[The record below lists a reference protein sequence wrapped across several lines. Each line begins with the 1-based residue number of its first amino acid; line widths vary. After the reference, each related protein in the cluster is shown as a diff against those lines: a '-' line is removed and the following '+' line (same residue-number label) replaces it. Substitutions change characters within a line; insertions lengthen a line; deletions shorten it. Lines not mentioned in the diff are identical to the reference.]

1 MLKLTSGMAVAL
13 LAVSCASSGA
23 PARSDSGVHQAAS
36 RNRSVITETEIKESS
51 ARDAYHAV
59 QLLRPDWLR
68 SRGSVSMRD
77 PTPPQVIAY
86 VDGQR
91 YGGVS
96 SLEQFRVGSFK
107 EIRFYTASEA
117 TSRWG
122 TGHSG
127 GVVYL
132 TTR

>member
-1 MLKLTSGMAVAL
+1 MLKLTVGIAVAL
-13 LAVSCASSGA
+13 LAVSCASSGT
-23 PARSDSGVHQAAS
+23 PARSDSGVRQAS
-36 RNRSVITETEIKESS
+36 RNRTVLSLEEINGSS

-68 SRGSVSMRD
+68 SRGAVSTRD
-77 PTPPQVIAY
+77 TRPATVTVY

-91 YGGVS
+91 YGGAS
-96 SLEQFRVGSFK
+96 TLEQFRIGAFK
-107 EIRFYTASEA
+107 EMRYYSGSEA

-122 TGHSG
+122 TGHAG
-127 GVVYL
+127 GVIYL

>member
-1 MLKLTSGMAVAL
+1 MLKLTVVTAVAL

-23 PARSDSGVHQAAS
+23 PARSDSGTHTAT
-36 RNRSVITETEIKESS
+36 RNRAVITQEEIKESS

-68 SRGSVSMRD
+68 SRGAVSMRET
-77 PTPPQVIAY
+77 TPATVVVY

-91 YGGVS
+91 YGGPT
-96 SLEQFRVGSFK
+96 SLEQFRMGSFK
-107 EIRFYTASEA
+107 EMRYYSASEA

-122 TGHSG
+122 TGHAG
-127 GVVYL
+127 GVIYL

>member
-1 MLKLTSGMAVAL
+1 MLKLTVGIAVAL

-23 PARSDSGVHQAAS
+23 PARSDSGVRQAS
-36 RNRSVITETEIKESS
+36 RNRSVLMLDEIQQSS

-68 SRGSVSMRD
+68 SRGSVSTRD
-77 PTPPQVIAY
+77 TRPAQVTVY

-91 YGGVS
+91 YGGAT
-96 SLEQFRVGSFK
+96 SLEQFRMGAFK
-107 EIRFYTASEA
+107 EMRYYSGSEA

-122 TGHSG
+122 TGHAG
-127 GVVYL
+127 GVIYL

>member
-1 MLKLTSGMAVAL
+1 MLKLTVVTAVAL
-13 LAVSCASSGA
+13 LAVSCASSGT
-23 PARSDSGVHQAAS
+23 PARSDPGTQSSTRDRTMLSQ
-36 RNRSVITETEIKESS
+36 EEIKESS

-68 SRGSVSMRD
+68 SRGAVSMRD
-77 PTPPQVIAY
+77 PTPAQVVVY

-91 YGGVS
+91 YGGAT
-96 SLEQFRVGSFK
+96 SLEQFRMGSFK
-107 EIRFYTASEA
+107 ELRYYSGSEA

-122 TGHSG
+122 TGHAG
-127 GVVYL
+127 GVIYL